1 MSGLFTS
8 NSLANQIGF
17 DNMRAGVP
25 HADLVKEIEIAKLL
39 ICHLVHA
46 QGGSF
51 VITDEE
57 LARNPRRFILQI
69 DHKDDPGMMVI
80 KVADKS

>member
-1 MSGLFTS
+1 
-8 NSLANQIGF
+8 
-17 DNMRAGVP
+17 MRASVP
-25 HADLVKEIEIAKLL
+25 HADLVKEVEIAKLI

-57 LARNPRRFILQI
+57 LARDVSRFILQI
-69 DHKDDPGMMVI
+69 KHSDNPGMMII
-80 KVADKS
+80 KVADKR